1 MSNDNNGLQ
10 QKEISESTVKDK
22 GGMRK
27 TSLENNVSLDI
38 QKE

>member
-1 MSNDNNGLQ
+1 MSNDCNGLQ

-27 TSLENNVSLDI
+27 TSLENNVGLDI
-38 QKE
+38 